1 MSDNI
6 TSILQPLDQGIIF
19 YFQVVL
25 CKKYILKAIAAI
37 HTDSSGGCGQSKL
50 NTFWKGLAI
59 LDAIKN
65 IHDSWEVV
73 KISTLTGFWKKLI
86 PTTTDDFEGFMTSVE
101 EVTAD
106 VGEIGVEPED
116 GTEFLQSHDKI
127 LMDEELLLTDEQR
140 K

>member
-1 MSDNI
+1 M
-6 TSILQPLDQGIIF
+6 
-19 YFQVVL
+19 L

-37 HTDSSGGCGQSKL
+37 DSDSFDRSGQSTLKS
-50 NTFWKGLAI
+50 FWKGFTT

-65 IHDSWEVV
+65 IHDSWESV
-73 KISTLTGFWKKLI
+73 KISTLTGFWKTLI

-127 LMDEELLLTDEQR
+127 LMDEELFLTDEQR
-140 K
+140 MWFSEM